1 MKLPDLR
8 QAADAHT
15 AASLLV
21 QAGFAVLPVS
31 QGDKSPGSLLGK
43 DWPNQSARTPADVD
57 RLWARFP
64 DSAVAIH
71 HGGSRPRTVAID
83 VDNVSLAPSDLL
95 HALTE
100 TGAFVSSRDNDADRG
115 HYVFRVPA
123 GRDLSNSPAGLKD
136 MGLDVKTGNAVTV
149 AWGRHKNASNGGRY
163 LTEGGDVAE
172 LPEWIACRLA
182 DRGITG
188 QANDAEVAAFLDALP
203 GGTCPEIADRVRDGF
218 AELLAAKASHD
229 RGGPGRHEPGLRIV
243 KGLVRLGER
252 RFPGVR
258 EALAEVESAFMAGR
272 EGDFGGRTDWPR
284 SLSGAVGAVTKD
296 PSPAS
301 EHYSTAG
308 SDLVATIRE
317 REKEQAVVGTAR
329 AEAEAAPVD
338 VHGRRLKLTPASQI
352 KPRPVHWLWTGRMP
366 LGALTLCAGREGIGK
381 STAMYDV
388 AAQVTRGA
396 LDGKYRGTPR
406 AVIVCATEDSWEH
419 TIVPRL
425 MAAKAD
431 LERVFRV
438 EVETTDTAV
447 ELTLPKDHA
456 ELEAAIT
463 ETDAALVLLDP
474 LMSRVD
480 AKIDTHNDQQTRL
493 ALEPLVK
500 VADRTR
506 CAVAGLIHLNKSKPD
521 DILTAVMGSRAFSAV
536 ARSVLVVQVD
546 PDDERTAL
554 LGVAKAN
561 LTSKLD
567 VPQLAFRIESV
578 HVADT
583 DEGPVEAGRLVWTGE
598 RTASVADTYTAA
610 GEDPETRTLVADA
623 AAWLVDF
630 LTGQGGAADTAD
642 IRLAHER
649 AKTDFNFKAV
659 GRARKPARVTA
670 TNLPGMPRRTR
681 WSLPVSPVDPPTTG
695 LTGTTGTTGLTGAD
709 QGRHT

>member
-1 MKLPDLR
+1 MRLPRLDTTLTALE
-8 QAADAHT
+8 AARA
-15 AASLLV
+15 LV
-21 QAGFAVLPVS
+21 DAGFAVLPVS
-31 QGDKSPGSLLGK
+31 QGNKSPGSLLGNG
-43 DWPNQSARTPADVD
+43 WPDQSARTPADVD
-57 RLWARFP
+57 RLWALYP
-64 DSAVAIH
+64 DSAVAVH
-71 HGGSRPRTVAID
+71 TGACRPPVVVID
-83 VDNVSLAPSDLL
+83 ADDAAKMPSDLM

-100 TGAFVSSRDNDADRG
+100 MPFTSSRNNDEERG
-115 HYVFRVPA
+115 HYWATVPT
-123 GRDLSNSPAGLKD
+123 GRDLGSSKGQLKD
-136 MGLDVKTGNAVTV
+136 FGIDVRAGNTV
-149 AWGRHKNASNGGRY
+149 AIAHGTHKLAADGGRY
-163 LTEGGDVAE
+163 LTGGGE
-172 LPEWIACRLA
+172 LPELPASIAGALP

-188 QANDAEVAAFLDALP
+188 QADDAGVAAFLAALP
-203 GGTCPEIADRVRDGF
+203 GGTCPEIADRVRDGV
-218 AELLAAKASHD
+218 AELLAAKVSHD
-229 RGGPGRHEPGLRIV
+229 RGGTGRHEPGLRIV

-272 EGDFGGRTDWPR
+272 EGNFDGRTDWPR
-284 SLSGAVGAVTKD
+284 SLRGAVGAVTKD

-301 EHYSTAG
+301 EFFVDTGPMLA
-308 SDLVATIRE
+308 AMRE
-317 REKEQAVVGTAR
+317 RKQKERATVGAAQ
-329 AEAEAAPVD
+329 AEAEPVE
-338 VHGRRLKLTPASQI
+338 VPGRRLKLTPASEI
-352 KPRPVHWLWTGRMP
+352 RPRPVHWLWTGRMP

-381 STAMYDV
+381 SSVMYAV
-388 AAQVTRGA
+388 AAQVTRGT
-396 LDGKYRGTPR
+396 LPGRHHGTPR

-419 TIVPRL
+419 TIAPRL
-425 MAAKAD
+425 MAAGAD

-438 EVETTDTAV
+438 EVETTDFAV

-456 ELEAAIT
+456 ELERAVR

-480 AKIDTHNDQQTRL
+480 AKIDTHNDQQTRQ

-506 CAVAGLIHLNKSKPD
+506 CAVVGLIHLNKSKPE

-578 HVADT
+578 HVTDT
-583 DEGPVEAGRLVWTGE
+583 DEGPVEAGRVVWVGE

-610 GEDPETRTLVADA
+610 GEDPETRTLVAEA
-623 AAWLVDF
+623 AAWLVEF
-630 LTGQGGAADTAD
+630 LTGQGGAADLAD
-642 IRLAHER
+642 IRLAHEQ
-649 AKTDFNFKAV
+649 AKTDFGIDALK
-659 GRARKPARVTA
+659 RARKPARVASTR
-670 TNLPGMPRRTR
+670 TSSVPSRTR
-681 WSLPVSPVDPPTTG
+681 WSLRSVQSGHPLTAPTA
-695 LTGTTGTTGLTGAD
+695 LTAPSALTGAE